1 MKLKENS
8 SFWPGAGLIFA
19 TLLYSCY
26 GIWSRLIGNTIPLFY
41 QNATRAL
48 LASCIVAIVVSMR
61 KEWAAVSKT
70 DFAWISI
77 RSLVNVIATAIFI
90 HTVLYLPLGTFYFL
104 FYAGSVTG
112 GYLFGRIFLG
122 DKFTVVKI
130 VSLIIAGIGLA
141 LIFSVPSVRTETKYL
156 FYAMISGIGVS
167 LFNILSAKI
176 SSKNTPLLITFLDN
190 AISLPLYMCFSFI
203 ASEKL
208 VTPDLNIAWGA
219 NLIFAFTMLGTG
231 SLIVYGFRHLDSHIG
246 SLLMLTE
253 ILFASF
259 FGYVLYKEMLQPMTI
274 FGGICIIIALSI
286 VHIKKINR
294 SSLKPPQISR
304 Q

>member
-1 MKLKENS
+1 MKRKNNS
-8 SFWPGAGLIFA
+8 LFWPGAGLIFA

-26 GIWSRLIGNTIPLFY
+26 GIWSRLIGSTLPLFY

-48 LASCIVAIVVSMR
+48 LASCIIAVVVTMR
-61 KEWAAVSKT
+61 KEWAAVSKK
-70 DFAWISI
+70 DLAWISV

-90 HTVLYLPLGTFYFL
+90 HTVLYLPLGIFYFL
-104 FYAGSVTG
+104 FYAGSVSG
-112 GYLFGRIFLG
+112 GYVFGRILLG

-141 LIFSVPSVRTETKYL
+141 LIFSVPSVHTQIKYL
-156 FYAMISGIGVS
+156 FYAMISGIGVA

-203 ASEKL
+203 LKEAW
-208 VTPDLNIAWGA
+208 VMPAMNIAWGA

-231 SLIVYGFRHLDSHIG
+231 SLIVYGFRHLGSHIG

-253 ILFASF
+253 ILFATF
-259 FGYVLYKEMLQPMTI
+259 FGYVLYKELLQPMTI
-274 FGGICIIIALSI
+274 LGGICIITALSL
-286 VHIKKINR
+286 VHIKRFNAIN
-294 SSLKPPQISR
+294 
-304 Q
+304 